1 MTTLLQVR
9 KLTKVYRLRGKL
21 GRHHRFAAVD
31 DASFDLNI
39 GECLA
44 LVGESGSGKT
54 TLALSMLCLVE
65 VEAGR
70 VFFDG
75 VDLRQL
81 SGAQLRRQRRHF
93 QMVFQDSGEAL
104 NPRQRV
110 GCQIAEPLAIHR
122 LATPAERPRRVVE
135 LLDQVGLPASIAER
149 FPHQLSG
156 GQRQRVGIA
165 RALATGPRLLVLDEP
180 VSALDVSVQAQIL
193 ELLADLQQSLGLAMI
208 LVSHDL
214 AVVEQLADRVL
225 VMYLGRLVE
234 DGRRQQLFSTPGHPY
249 TASLLAAVP
258 NPDSTAQQELAPAS
272 GEVASFLNLPAGC
285 AFHPRCPLAR
295 QLCRE
300 QRPELRQISE
310 GRHVACHFAEEL
322 LDEQVVE
329 TA

>member
-1 MTTLLQVR
+1 MTPLLQVR
-9 KLTKVYRLRGKL
+9 NLTKEYRLRGKW
-21 GRHHRFAAVD
+21 GQHQRFAAVAG
-31 DASFDLNI
+31 ASLELKV

-54 TLALSMLCLVE
+54 TLALSMLGLLK
-65 VEAGR
+65 VEAGQ

-93 QMVFQDSGEAL
+93 QMVFQDSGKAL

-110 GCQIAEPLAIHR
+110 GHQIAEPLAIHR
-122 LATPAERPRRVVE
+122 LATPAERPRRVAE
-135 LLDQVGLPASIAER
+135 LLDQVGLPASVAER

-156 GQRQRVGIA
+156 GQQQRVGIA

-193 ELLADLQQSLGLAMI
+193 ELLADLQQNLGLAMI

-234 DGRRQQLFSTPGHPY
+234 DGPRQQLFSTPCHPY

-258 NPDSTAQQELAPAS
+258 KPDPGAQQELAPPA
-272 GEVASFLNLPAGC
+272 GEAASFLNLPAGC
-285 AFHPRCPLAR
+285 AFHPRCPIAR
-295 QLCRE
+295 QQCRE
-300 QRPELRQISE
+300 QRPELRPISE
-310 GRHVACHFAEEL
+310 GRRVACHFAEEL
-322 LDEQVVE
+322 LHDQATES
-329 TA
+329 T